1 MKDNEKKFV
10 LASFDEIFSTQES
23 RDDAKREKV
32 MDIPL
37 SELHPFKGH
46 PFKVKDD
53 EKMMETVE
61 SVRQRG
67 VLVPAIARP
76 DPKGGY
82 ELISGHRR
90 HRASQLAGAETLP
103 VIVRD
108 LDDDEATIIMVDSN
122 LQRETLLP
130 SERAFAYKMK
140 LEAVKHQGA
149 RTDLTSRQVVGKL
162 EMAAVVGEQAG
173 DSGRQVQRYIR
184 LTELI
189 PQLLCMVD
197 EKKIAFNPAYE
208 LSFLKA
214 EEQEQLLDAM
224 ESEQSTPSLSQAQR
238 LKKFSQEGRCT
249 PEVMEKHRVAP
260 SFSSV
265 SNSGAKVQTMRYNP
279 QTGKYSVTLTDT
291 NNTGCD
297 LKFSATSGISVS
309 RNGNQ
314 YTFSTSQ
321 TITNPVTLTTQKKI
335 PQDTGTFLV
344 WSNGQDQTLATG
356 VEDPVRFYIK
366 LQTEPVGEVKIT
378 KQTTDHTGR
387 VVKLSGAVFDLMVK
401 DGNRWTK
408 ATTLVESKTGEYTLP
423 TNTQGYYS
431 YTLQVGK
438 TYKVVETAAP
448 SGVVNTGWESQKF
461 TYAAGG
467 KYSYTCNNEIPT
479 GGIKLEKTDELAGFP
494 LEGAV
499 FEVTAAQ
506 DITYTLNGSTYT
518 RFRKGDVVGQMT
530 TDASGVASLSGL
542 YYGTYTVT
550 EIQAPDGYHILI
562 PAFTVT
568 VAAPAN
574 YQSTIVYPSAA
585 IGVSTYDG
593 VTSTPDGGTQLT
605 NRPMLANLTI
615 HKSGQGDKDMSGV
628 KLQLV
633 DAQGNVV
640 AWSQQE
646 DGSYAAMLVQ
656 DGQWVPAQG
665 VDTVITDAQG
675 RVELVNIPYSTYT
688 LREIQTEAGYQLLPN
703 PVTITLPYEVAGEK
717 DPDGGEV
724 YYSNGTNYYYHLTY
738 DLRNTLVYRL
748 PATGGYAAWLI
759 GGGIALAA
767 LCLTGLAMHKRTK
780 HNEEENK

>member
-1 MKDNEKKFV
+1 MKFV
-10 LASFDEIFSTQES
+10 QRMLAVLCAGLLCLPVLMGASASQTVPADTAENTDSQAVLLAEWSPGQVVDTEIGEPYTSVTGHKYGLLKYSHMRYNSDGSKYIITSTQSSDYTNKKYYVGNTFAYCIES
-23 RDDAKREKV
+23 GKPFHGGNYVASDADV
-32 MDIPL
+32 SDYM
-37 SELHPFKGH
+37 ELLKAH
-46 PFKVKDD
+46 
-53 EKMMETVE
+53 
-61 SVRQRG
+61 
-67 VLVPAIARP
+67 VPAAPNNIMLAMLY
-76 DPKGGY
+76 GY
-82 ELISGHRR
+82 NQST
-90 HRASQLAGAETLP
+90 A
-103 VIVRD
+103 
-108 LDDDEATIIMVDSN
+108 
-122 LQRETLLP
+122 LP
-130 SERAFAYKMK
+130 STAEIGCNFNADDFAFATQVIIWEFQSGIRTSPTSIGDLSYGGRTI
-140 LEAVKHQGA
+140 EADNYVQWIEGYPAKNCYTWILTQMQKHNV
-149 RTDLTSRQVVGKL
+149 R
-162 EMAAVVGEQAG
+162 
-173 DSGRQVQRYIR
+173 
-184 LTELI
+184 
-189 PQLLCMVD
+189 
-197 EKKIAFNPAYE
+197 
-208 LSFLKA
+208 
-214 EEQEQLLDAM
+214 
-224 ESEQSTPSLSQAQR
+224 
-238 LKKFSQEGRCT
+238 
-249 PEVMEKHRVAP
+249 P
-260 SFSSV
+260 SFSGTS
-265 SNSGAKVQTMRYNP
+265 SSGAQVQTMKYNP
-279 QTGKYSVTLTDT
+279 QTGKYSITLTDT

-297 LKFSATSGISVS
+297 ITFPATSGITVT

-314 YTFSTSQ
+314 YTFSTKQS
-321 TITNPVTLTTQKKI
+321 ITNPVTLTTQKKI

-378 KQTTDHTGR
+378 KQTTNHTGK

-423 TNTQGYYS
+423 TNTQGYYT

-448 SGVVNTGWESQKF
+448 NGVVNTGWESGQF

-479 GGIKLEKTDELAGFP
+479 GSIKLEKTDDLAGFP
-494 LEGAV
+494 LEGAA
-499 FEVTAAQ
+499 FEITAAQ
-506 DITYTLNGSTYT
+506 DITYTLNGTTYT
-518 RFRKGDVVGQMT
+518 RFRKGDVVGKMT
-530 TDASGVASLSGL
+530 TDANGMAPMRGL

-562 PAFTVT
+562 PAFTVN
-568 VAAPAN
+568 VSAPSG
-574 YQSTIVYPSAA
+574 YSSKKVYPSAA
-585 IGVSTYDG
+585 IGVATYDG
-593 VTSTPDGGTQLT
+593 VTSTPDGGAQLT

-640 AWSQQE
+640 TWSQQE

-665 VDTVITDAQG
+665 TDTMVTDSQG
-675 RVELVNIPYSTYT
+675 RVELKNIPYGTYT

-703 PVTITLPYEVAGEK
+703 PVTITLPYEVAGKK

-724 YYSNGTNYYYHLTY
+724 YHSNGTNYYYHLTY

-748 PATGGYAAWLI
+748 PATGGYAAWLV